1 MLTNASKILVFTDVH
16 ITKAGQQIIGL
27 DPLERFQT
35 GLRHALGHHP
45 DAERLIV
52 MGDLVHFGSRKEY
65 ERLAGALR
73 DVPIPV
79 HLMVGNHD
87 RREAFLEVFP
97 DTPVTGSGHVQT
109 VIDVAGTRLILLD
122 TLDGPPYP
130 DGHHAGRLC
139 PDRLAWFDTAIAEA
153 GGRKLMVFMH
163 HPPFSV
169 GFDGMDSIRL
179 DDSDAFIARLRN
191 MPNVTHIFA
200 GHVHRTISGQ
210 IGGIPFSILKSPCH
224 QMPMLLGAAGTAH
237 SIVEPGA
244 YGIVLIT
251 PDSTIVHTED
261 FDLPARDIQSYET

>member
-1 MLTNASKILVFTDVH
+1 MLTDASKILVFTDVH
-16 ITKAGQQIIGL
+16 IMKAGQQIIGL
-27 DPLERFQT
+27 DPLARFRA
-35 GLRHALGHHP
+35 GLRHALDHHP
-45 DAERLIV
+45 DAERMLLL
-52 MGDLVHFGSRKEY
+52 GDLAHFGQPEEY
-65 ERLAGALR
+65 ERLASALR
-73 DVPIPV
+73 EVPMPV
-79 HLMVGNHD
+79 HLMLGNHD
-87 RREAFLEVFP
+87 RREAFLSVFP
-97 DTPVTGSGHVQT
+97 DTPVTDTGHVQT
-109 VIDVAGTRLILLD
+109 AIDIAGKRLILLD

-139 PDRLAWFDTAIAEA
+139 PDRLAWFDAAAAAADGCDLI
-153 GGRKLMVFMH
+153 VFMH
-163 HPPFSV
+163 HPPFDV

-179 DDSDAFIARLRN
+179 HDSDAFIARLRN
-191 MPNVTHIFA
+191 TPNVTHIFA

-261 FDLPARDIQSYET
+261 FDLPARDIQSYEA